1 MAEAKAVSFRKGT
14 STEHETFRGVEGEV
28 TVDLTNKTVW
38 VHKGDGNK
46 GTPLARADFGNLEQT
61 ALNNGGIADRG
72 LTNVS
77 ISEVSTV
84 RDNLIGLGY
93 AYKDASNLE
102 TNKINT
108 TDLATASRLHTGTN
122 KNLAYSDLS
131 NITDAN
137 YGNPAEA
144 KANISTVLATNADD
158 VFVRYDMSNVQT
170 NILAGASGTLPVNQA
185 PLAYKDLS
193 NIDTTNLATNAGHAG
208 TNLAYETLSNID
220 LDSTSL
226 AHVWGE
232 GIQVNSNLISL
243 NAADPANVNTYPTA
257 ISVKQTID
265 NLNVLP
271 NLPTESSLEN
281 LVLRGTYHF
290 ENTITVSNGGSN
302 YAVDDVVTIES
313 SVTSFD
319 VKVSAVDTNGT
330 ITAITPDFAFTQED
344 RTEVDIASTTTGSGT
359 GATFTIASSRIVPDT
374 MANYNWSETINS
386 INVSFDNTSQV
397 TGYSN
402 YIKPRVDVG
411 DINTL
416 TDALQTLGLTLQ
428 DRKVITNIAIGD
440 DIDAIITVTVSDSI
454 TTHPAIK
461 TLIGSLTISGT
472 WAGSGTTW
480 TFTPDVPSDIL
491 NQSWIITLS

>member
-72 LTNVS
+72 LTNIN

-84 RDNLIGLGY
+84 RDNLISLGY
-93 AYKDASNLE
+93 AYKDGSNLE
-102 TNKINT
+102 TSKIDT
-108 TDLATASRLHTGTN
+108 AGLATASRSPTGTN

-131 NITDAN
+131 NIIDTN

-170 NILAGASGTLPVNQA
+170 NILAGEFGTLPINQA

-193 NIDTTNLATNAGHAG
+193 NVDTTNLATNAGHTG

-271 NLPTESSLEN
+271 NLPTESNLEN

-290 ENTITVSNGGSN
+290 ENTITPNGGSN

-319 VKVSAVDTNGT
+319 VKVSAVDANGA
-330 ITAITPDFAFTQED
+330 ITAITPDFTFTQED
-344 RTEVDIASTTTGSGT
+344 RTEVNIPSTTTGSGT

-374 MANYNWSETINS
+374 MPNYNWSELINS
-386 INVSFDNTSQV
+386 INVSFDNTSQI
-397 TGYSN
+397 TGYTN
-402 YIKPRVDVG
+402 YIKPRGDVG
-411 DINTL
+411 NINTL

-454 TTHPAIK
+454 PTHPLIK
-461 TLIGSLTISGT
+461 TLIGSLAISGT